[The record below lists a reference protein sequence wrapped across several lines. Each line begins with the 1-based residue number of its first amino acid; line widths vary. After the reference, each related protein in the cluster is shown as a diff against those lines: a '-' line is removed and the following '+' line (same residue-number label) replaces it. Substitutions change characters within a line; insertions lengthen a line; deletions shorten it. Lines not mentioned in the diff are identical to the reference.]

1 MTRETIDS
9 ILLWDWDPIGI
20 ADISLARDEYQNYTK
35 TLQSLLAQR
44 AQKEMIAQILV
55 EIERNEMG
63 LTGDLPRALRVAE
76 KLLKL
81 KPWASA

>member
-1 MTRETIDS
+1 
-9 ILLWDWDPIGI
+9 
-20 ADISLARDEYQNYTK
+20 
-35 TLQSLLAQR
+35 
-44 AQKEMIAQILV
+44 MIAQILV

-81 KPWASA
+81 KP